1 MTLGA
6 RGIGKRFEHRTV
18 LRGASLELH
27 PGELVLLTGPNGSGK
42 TTFARILATALA
54 PDSGVVALHGEPVR
68 RRLRDVRR
76 AIGFLSH
83 RPLLYLGMSPM
94 ENLRFFGGLAGVHDV
109 RPRAERMLRRFKLED
124 SLGTPVE
131 RFSRGM
137 LQRVALS
144 RALLHEPRFLILD
157 EPYAGLDDEG
167 AAILTDLLGEVRERG
182 ASVLLVSHER
192 ERMGNGITRACAMQD
207 GAIVPLGSGVG
218 AARS

>member
-1 MTLGA
+1 VTLGA
-6 RGIGKRFEHRTV
+6 RGIGKRFEHRPV

-54 PDSGVVALHGEPVR
+54 PDAGTVTLHGEPVR
-68 RRLRDVRR
+68 RRLREARR
-76 AIGFLSH
+76 AIGFVSH
-83 RPLLYLGMSPM
+83 RPLLYLGLTPM
-94 ENLRFFGGLAGVHDV
+94 ENLELFGGLSGVPD
-109 RPRAERMLRRFKLED
+109 PRARAEGMLRRFKLEQ

-137 LQRVALS
+137 LQRVALC
-144 RALLHEPRFLILD
+144 RALLHDPRFLILD

-167 AAILTDLLGEVRERG
+167 AATLNDLLGEAREHG

-192 ERMGNGITRACAMQD
+192 ERLGNGITRACVMQD
-207 GAIVPLGSGVG
+207 GAI
-218 AARS
+218 A

>member
-1 MTLGA
+1 VTLGA
-6 RGIGKRFEHRTV
+6 RGIGKRFEHRPV

-54 PDSGVVALHGEPVR
+54 PDAGVVTLHGEPVQ
-68 RRLRDVRR
+68 RRLREARR
-76 AIGFLSH
+76 AIGFVSH
-83 RPLLYLGMSPM
+83 RPLLYLGMTPM
-94 ENLRFFGGLAGVHDV
+94 ENLEFFGSLSGLSDPRA
-109 RPRAERMLRRFKLED
+109 RAERMLRRFKLEE
-124 SLGTPVE
+124 SLQTPVE

-144 RALLHEPRFLILD
+144 RALLHDPRFLILD

-167 AAILTDLLGEVRERG
+167 ASVLNDLLGEAREHG

-192 ERMGNGITRACAMQD
+192 ERLGDGITRACVMQD
-207 GAIVPLGSGVG
+207 GAI
-218 AARS
+218 A

>member
-6 RGIGKRFEHRTV
+6 RGIGKRFEHRPV

-42 TTFARILATALA
+42 TTFARILATALW
-54 PDSGVVALHGEPVR
+54 PDAGAVTLHGEPVR
-68 RRLRDVRR
+68 RRLREARR
-76 AIGFLSH
+76 AIGFVSH
-83 RPLLYLGMSPM
+83 RPLLYLGMTPM
-94 ENLRFFGGLAGVHDV
+94 ENLEFFGRLAGVSDS
-109 RPRAERMLRRFKLED
+109 RARAERMLRRFRLEE

-144 RALLHEPRFLILD
+144 RALLHDPRFLILD

-167 AAILTDLLGEVRERG
+167 ASVLNDLLGEAREHG

-192 ERMGNGITRACAMQD
+192 ERLGDGITRACVMQD
-207 GAIVPLGSGVG
+207 GAI
-218 AARS
+218 A